1 MTIKEAEARTGLARS
16 SIRFY
21 EKENLIQPARDES
34 NGYRIYT
41 EEDIDNILKIA
52 YLRTLGISIENIH
65 QIMEHKI
72 ELRTV
77 IEKQLKKLDGQIE
90 DLEKSK
96 SICNKMLA
104 DEEITYD
111 GLDIEAY
118 VPEVLDYWES
128 NSKIFEMDSV
138 GFIYLWGGSLAWAFI
153 MGACAL
159 LALSVF
165 PYLPARIPIQW
176 SDGEASSEVGKIF
189 IFAYPIACIVVRFL
203 LRPYIWRWLKHN
215 FNCSDVVSDYI
226 TNYFCFIIFSL
237 EMFTIFFIKGIVRHV
252 TALLLADTAVLI
264 GILLISWRNLDIHK
278 MKK

>member
-41 EEDIDNILKIA
+41 EEDIDNIRKIA

-90 DLEKSK
+90 DLERLKA
-96 SICNKMLA
+96 ICNKMLA

-118 VPEVLDYWES
+118 VPEVVDYWES
-128 NSKIFEMDSV
+128 NIKIFKMDSV

-165 PYLPARIPIQW
+165 PYLPAHIPIQW

-203 LRPYIWRWLKHN
+203 LRPYIWRWLEHN

-237 EMFTIFFIKGIVRHV
+237 EMFAIFFIKGIVRHV

-264 GILLISWRNLDIHK
+264 GILLISWRNLDTHK